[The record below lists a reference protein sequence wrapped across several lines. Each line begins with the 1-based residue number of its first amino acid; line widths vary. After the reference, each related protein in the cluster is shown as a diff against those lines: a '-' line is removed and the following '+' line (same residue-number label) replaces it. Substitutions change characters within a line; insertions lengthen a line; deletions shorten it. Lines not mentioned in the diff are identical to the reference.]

1 MDISIAIQKNNTPG
15 FISKHYRLLVSIFLA
30 VIIYT
35 FWIGFVFNTIDDFT
49 GFLKI
54 FLYATTY
61 VLVVFFN
68 IHYLLGKYLLKG
80 HTGVYITYSMLSFLA
95 ASMVLERIYS
105 SGWKEYF
112 ASFGSSDFIIETIIL
127 CIKFITF
134 TSVGIA
140 FRLLELWVNS
150 ERKIA
155 ALTHANLASEL
166 ENLKKQV
173 SPHFLFNTLNNL
185 YVLARVN
192 PPMAANTILELSDI
206 LKYQLYDCSNE
217 RVPLNKELNYIKQLL
232 ALEQLRKDKWMIKTD
247 FHKNIPD
254 HIHIAS
260 LLLIILVENAVKH
273 GMHRSEEGSIYI
285 SCAPHEGKIQFNI
298 TNSIAGNSPATTPGS
313 GLGLRNLERRLELL
327 YPGKHE
333 LKITETTN
341 LFSAE
346 LTITTE

>member
-1 MDISIAIQKNNTPG
+1 MDISIAMEKNTPPG
-15 FISKHYRLLVSIFLA
+15 FISKHYRLLVSIFIA
-30 VIIYT
+30 VLIYT
-35 FWIGFVFNTIDDFT
+35 FWIGFVFNTIHDFT

-68 IHYLLGKYLLKG
+68 IHFLLDKYLLKG
-80 HTGVYITYSMLSFLA
+80 HTGVYIMYSLLSFLA
-95 ASMVLERIYS
+95 ASAVLERIYS
-105 SGWKEYF
+105 PGWKEYF
-112 ASFGSSDFIIETIIL
+112 ASFGSREFIIETIIL

-140 FRLLELWVNS
+140 FRVLELWINS

-185 YVLARVN
+185 YVLAKVN

-232 ALEQLRKDKWMIKTD
+232 ALEQLRKDKWTITTD
-247 FHKNIPD
+247 FDNHIPI
-254 HIHIAS
+254 HTHIAP

-273 GMHRSEEGSIYI
+273 GMHRLEEGNIHI
-285 SCAPHEGKIQFNI
+285 SCRVKDDEVHFHISNTMPPGR
-298 TNSIAGNSPATTPGS
+298 PATPNS

-333 LKITETTN
+333 LKITEAARQ
-341 LFSAE
+341 FSAE
-346 LTITTE
+346 LIITTE

>member
-1 MDISIAIQKNNTPG
+1 MDISIAIQKNTAPG
-15 FISKHYRLLVSIFLA
+15 FVGRHYRLLVSIFIA
-30 VIIYT
+30 AIIYT
-35 FWIGFVFNTIDDFT
+35 FWIGFVFNTIHDLT

-80 HTGVYITYSMLSFLA
+80 RTGAYVIYSMFSFVM

-105 SGWKEYF
+105 PGWNEYF
-112 ASFGSSDFIIETIIL
+112 SSFGTSDFIIETIIL

-134 TSVGIA
+134 TCVGIA
-140 FRLLELWVNS
+140 FRLLELWINS

-155 ALTHANLASEL
+155 ALTHANLTSEL

-185 YVLARVN
+185 YVLAKVN
-192 PPMAANTILELSDI
+192 PPVAADTILELSDI

-232 ALEQLRKDKWMIKTD
+232 ALEQIRKDKWTIKTD
-247 FHKNIPD
+247 FHKHIPD
-254 HIHIAS
+254 HIHIAP
-260 LLLIILVENAVKH
+260 LLLVILVENAVKH
-273 GMHRSEEGSIYI
+273 GMHRAEHGSMNI
-285 SCAPHEGKIQFNI
+285 SCVLHEGKVHFNI
-298 TNSIAGNSPATTPGS
+298 SNTLPGNNAATTGNS
-313 GLGLRNLERRLELL
+313 GLGLRNLARRLELL

-333 LKITETTN
+333 LKITEIPG

-346 LTITTE
+346 LIITTE